1 MQEEKL
7 ITIIT
12 TLYNKAPYL
21 ETWAISVAAQ
31 TYLDKARVIVI
42 DDGSTDG
49 SLELM
54 KKYAADYKIPIEI
67 FVHAENRGLLRT
79 ILEAYHLLDTKY
91 FTVLDADDYWLTE
104 KKLEKA
110 IDFLEAHKDYSGY
123 VSNYLAIIKNGE
135 KIPVFPEDLP
145 SQTFSKGADSP
156 RHFQTPAIVFRNFF
170 TPDLVDA
177 LEQAAAGKHSS
188 FVDSDTLRNYL
199 ALHFGKV
206 RFENSLDAVWRI
218 DIGNFGALAY
228 LEKSLIIMQE
238 HYQIFDF
245 YFKQFGLDDN
255 AICALKNS
263 YDYYCHVIELLAEQ
277 LKTFELFD
285 IKCQNYFHK
294 RFFEYG
300 ENDLEKI
307 VNAIIELATEFKK
320 LGFKITG
327 DKVSVNFS
335 EEYTKIVKHK

>member
-49 SLELM
+49 SLELV
-54 KKYAADYKIPIEI
+54 KKYADDYKISIEI

-79 ILEAYHLLDTKY
+79 ILDAYHLLSTKY

-110 IDFLEAHKDYSGY
+110 IDFLEAHEDYSGY
-123 VSNYLAIIKNGE
+123 VSNYLIDFKSGE
-135 KIPVFPEDLP
+135 NSPGFPEDLP
-145 SQTFSKGADSP
+145 SQTFSKIADSP
-156 RHFQTPAIVFRNFF
+156 RHFQTPSIVFRNFF
-170 TPDLVDA
+170 TPDLVAA
-177 LEQAAAGKHSS
+177 LEQAATGKHSS
-188 FVDSDTLRNYL
+188 FVESDTVRNYL

-206 RFENSLDAVWRI
+206 RFENSVDAVWRMN
-218 DIGNFGALAY
+218 IGHFGALAY
-228 LEKSLIIMQE
+228 LEKLLIIMQE

-255 AICALKNS
+255 AIYALKVS
-263 YDYYCHVIELLAEQ
+263 YEYYCYVIDLLAKQ
-277 LKTFELFD
+277 LKNFELFD
-285 IKCQNYFHK
+285 IKFQNYFHE

-320 LGFKITG
+320 LGFKFNGKELCI
-327 DKVSVNFS
+327 NLP
-335 EEYTKIVKHK
+335 EEYQGGRKS